1 MTLIDRYIGYISSMR
16 RYSPRTCAVYAD
28 VLGRFVSRCCV
39 SGGDSDIIAGL
50 TPDSVRNYMVWL
62 MDELGESPRTV
73 NLHLSVLGGF
83 CRYLCSENLLK
94 INPVRAVARPK
105 TPKRLP
111 SVYKEEEMRKYFSDT
126 ECRASAGS
134 ADLVTGSDPASV
146 EIWTSRRNRLAIR
159 LLFDTGMRR
168 AELISL
174 NISSVDFRR
183 GVVRV
188 HGKGNKTREIPML
201 SGLSEEISLYLVVTE
216 KVLGG
221 VRDDSEPLLVTAKGS
236 RLYPM
241 AVERIVREELGE
253 AGITGRKSP
262 HSLRHTLATELLDG
276 GSDLNSIKEL
286 LGHSS
291 LAATQVYT
299 HTSVEKLKQSYNNA
313 HPRAKRRS

>member
-1 MTLIDRYIGYISSMR
+1 MR

-28 VLGRFVSRCCV
+28 VLGRFVSRYGV
-39 SGGDSDIIAGL
+39 SSGDSDILASL
-50 TPDSVRNYMVWL
+50 TADSVRNYMVWL
-62 MDELGESPRTV
+62 MDEKNESPRTV

-94 INPVRAVARPK
+94 VNPVRAVARPK

-111 SVYKEEEMRKYFSDT
+111 SVYKTEDIRKYFSDT
-126 ECRASAGS
+126 EYRASASG
-134 ADLVTGSDPASV
+134 ADLVTGGDPASA
-146 EIWTSRRNRLAIR
+146 EIWTGRRNRLVVRI
-159 LLFDTGMRR
+159 LFDTGMRR

-174 NISSVDFRR
+174 NIASVDFRR

-188 HGKGNKTREIPML
+188 HGKGNKTREIPMTA
-201 SGLSEEISLYLVVTE
+201 GLSEEISLYLIVTE
-216 KVLGG
+216 KVLGR
-221 VRDDSEPLLVTAKGS
+221 VRDDFEPLLVTAKGL

-262 HSLRHTLATELLDG
+262 HSLRHTLATALLDG